1 MNKFLII
8 CPFYNVEN
16 WIDKTIKSILLQEYQ
31 NYRCILINDNS
42 TDNSLNIAKNLIES
56 NSRFTIIDSSS
67 RNYSL
72 KNIYESIHKY
82 SFDDEEIVII
92 LDGDDFFSNKKVL
105 NILDN
110 VYLKKQCLLTYG
122 SYVNLS
128 DKTRGKFS
136 KQIPQHIIL
145 NNMYRN
151 YEWCTSHLRSF
162 KAKLFKKIN
171 INDLKDKNNNFYTI
185 TGDLAIMF
193 PMLEMASSRSEYIND
208 ILYIWNDLNTL
219 NDHKKDNS
227 FQIQIEKEIRS
238 KAKYEELYDI

>member
-16 WIDKTIKSILLQEYQ
+16 WIDKTIKSILLQDYQ
-31 NYRCILINDNS
+31 DYRCILVNDNS
-42 TDNSLNIAKNLIES
+42 TDNSLNIAKNLIGS

-92 LDGDDFFSNKKVL
+92 LDGDDFFSNKNVL
-105 NILDN
+105 TILNN
-110 VYLKKQCLLTYG
+110 VYINKKCALTYG
-122 SYVNLS
+122 SYINLS
-128 DKTRGKFS
+128 DRTRGKFA
-136 KQIPQHIIL
+136 KQIPEHIIK
-145 NNMYRN
+145 NNMFRN

-171 INDLKDKNNNFYTI
+171 INDLKDKNNNFYSI

-193 PMLEMASSRSEYIND
+193 PMLEMASNKTEYIDD

-219 NDHKKDNS
+219 NDHKKDNI
-227 FQIQIEKEIRS
+227 FQIEIEREIRNKKRYNS
-238 KAKYEELYDI
+238 LF